1 MILGTA
7 GHVDHGK
14 TALVR
19 ALTGVDT
26 DRLAEEKRR
35 GITIDLGF
43 ASLQLPDGSVLG
55 VVDVPGHEAFVRN
68 MLAGATGIDLAL
80 LVVAAD
86 EGVMPQTREHLAILR
101 ILGTRGGVVAL
112 TKCDL
117 VDDEW
122 LELVREDVRA
132 AVAGTPLENAAV
144 CDTSTVA
151 GSGLDE
157 LRAAIHAAAA
167 GIPARAGDDLFRLP
181 VDRAF
186 SVRGTGTVVTG
197 TVWSGSLRRDATVRI
212 LPGDRVARVRG
223 IESHGT
229 ALPQAAP
236 GTRTAIA
243 LAGSEVGELHRG
255 AVVVSDDSWSSS
267 RSILAEVA
275 LIDDAPAPL
284 GPRTRVRFHLGTV
297 ETGARVV
304 TSGGALVPGG
314 RKQARI
320 VLDEPVVARAGDRF
334 VLRSA
339 SPLETI
345 GGGVVNDPSPP
356 HRRTRPWPRSA
367 TSPAERLPMVLA
379 SSPLR
384 GVEVAA
390 LPVRT
395 GATPAEL
402 PALLD
407 SARDVRRIGDRVY
420 AEETIAS
427 LAALVI
433 GAVDEYHERSPLE
446 PGAPLQSIRARL
458 GTEAAVAEAVLS
470 ELVASGRLALQGA
483 LVMRSGWSPRLSPE
497 ALATLTGLLEALRA
511 AGAEPPSVGELEQL
525 WGASSLPLLRLLE
538 RSGEVVQVEEERYY
552 AASALGEIVG
562 RLRARMDAGRP
573 YTPAELRDM
582 LGLSRKFLIP
592 LLEYCDRRGITVRRG
607 GERVIAEAKE
617 GRAAH
622 RVSSE
627 PGQG

>member
-43 ASLQLPDGSVLG
+43 ASLPLPDGSVLG

-68 MLAGATGIDLAL
+68 MLAGTTGIDLAL

-101 ILGTRGGVVAL
+101 ILGTGGGVVAL

-132 AVAGTPLENAAV
+132 AVAGTALEGAVV
-144 CDTSTVA
+144 CDTSTVD
-151 GSGLDE
+151 GRGLAE
-157 LRAAIHAAAA
+157 LRAAIAAAA
-167 GIPARAGDDLFRLP
+167 AASPARAADDLFRLP

-197 TVWSGSLRRDATVRI
+197 TVWSGCLGRDATVRI
-212 LPGDRVARVRG
+212 LPADVTARVRG
-223 IESHGT
+223 IESHGS
-229 ALPQAAP
+229 ALSQASP
-236 GTRTAIA
+236 GSRTAIA
-243 LAGSEVGELHRG
+243 LAGTELADLHRG
-255 AVVVSDDSWSSS
+255 AVVVSDGAWSAS

-275 LIDDAPAPL
+275 LLDEAATQL

-304 TSGGALVPGG
+304 TSGGALVPGS

-339 SPLETI
+339 SPLVTI
-345 GGGVVNDPSPP
+345 GGGIVDDPAPP
-356 HRRTRPWPRSA
+356 HRRSRPWPHAAS
-367 TSPAERLPMVLA
+367 SPVERLPLVLA
-379 SSPLR
+379 SSLVH
-384 GVEVAA
+384 GVNVAS
-390 LPVRT
+390 LPVRI

-402 PALLD
+402 SALLA
-407 SARDVRRIGDRVY
+407 SAEGVRRIGERVY
-420 AEETIAS
+420 AEETLAS
-427 LAALVI
+427 LVELVMAAV
-433 GAVDEYHERSPLE
+433 EEHHERFPLE
-446 PGAPLQSIRARL
+446 PGASLQSVRARL
-458 GTEAAVAEAVLS
+458 GTDTAVAEAVMS

-483 LVMRSGWSPRLSPE
+483 LVMRSGWSPVLSPE
-497 ALATLTGLLEALRA
+497 AVATRERVLTTLRA

-525 WGASSLPLLRLLE
+525 CGAASVPLLRLLE
-538 RSGEVVQVEEERYY
+538 RSGEVVQVESDRYY
-552 AASALGEIVG
+552 AASALAGLVAT
-562 RLRARMDAGRP
+562 LRAKMEAGRP

-592 LLEYCDRRGITVRRG
+592 LLEYCDRVGVTTRRG
-607 GERVIAEAKE
+607 GERLIA
-617 GRAAH
+617 AA
-622 RVSSE
+622 VA
-627 PGQG
+627 